1 MTVAL
6 PETFLPSLLSE
17 LKTPNVIGI
26 SMAGSFSRGQGS
38 TYSDIDLQL
47 YVTEKPPELIG
58 SPALRLWQ
66 GFLVSIHYDTLDAE
80 RDRLTKPWSA
90 IWAVPGLRQ
99 SAILYDAKGS
109 LAELKQAAQ
118 EFDWSPLQPLA
129 DKFASAE
136 ISANAEEVYKIL
148 SGLSTGQESKVL
160 YASTGLVLNMAEVI
174 AVQRGLLI
182 ETENRYFELV
192 QESAGRNSE
201 WTRLFRLAL
210 GAEYGSESMPA
221 YRTRGIACLGL
232 YLETARLMDGIV
244 LSEHREVITDTLDR
258 IKRTGF

>member
-1 MTVAL
+1 MTVSL
-6 PETFLPSLLSE
+6 PESFLPSLIAE
-17 LKTPNVIGI
+17 IKTPNVLGI

-58 SPALRLWQ
+58 SLALRLWQ
-66 GFLVSIHYDTLDAE
+66 GFLVSVHYDILDEE
-80 RDRLTKPWSA
+80 RAKLAKPWSA

-99 SAILYDAKGS
+99 PIILHDAKGS

-148 SGLSTGQESKVL
+148 SGLSAGQESKVL
-160 YASTGLVLNMAEVI
+160 YASTGLVLNMAEAI

-210 GAEYGSESMPA
+210 GADRGDVSMPA
-221 YRTRGIACLGL
+221 YRTRGIASLGL
-232 YLETARLMDGIV
+232 YRETARMLDAIIP
-244 LSEHREVITDTLDR
+244 SEPREVITDTLDR
-258 IKRTGF
+258 IKRAGF